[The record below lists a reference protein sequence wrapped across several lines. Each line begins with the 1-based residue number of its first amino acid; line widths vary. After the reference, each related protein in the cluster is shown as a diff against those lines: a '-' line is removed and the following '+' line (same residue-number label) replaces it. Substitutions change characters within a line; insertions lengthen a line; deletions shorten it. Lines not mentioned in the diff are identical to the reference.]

1 MLKYAENLENIIC
14 DNLKKKDLLEN
25 KDIISWITNRYL
37 TLVLELEFFSNN
49 KVANIINRAFLPKEL
64 VYYCDVYLK
73 KKKVEE
79 FDNEY
84 VRYISLKTGL
94 NNEERREKYKSEVKE
109 LVDLTIRMMSGDA
122 EAYRE
127 FCKTYEEYTYEKENS
142 DLNDVVLRRFIP
154 LGIIISLSRNQNNF
168 LKLKDNEKS
177 AIKNLRPFHAR
188 YIISDFKYEIGC
200 LLGLRKRRKDT
211 TELIDTF
218 KQIVDDNTEVEMA
231 EKEIEESLESVKLE
245 RDQYKSSLKLIQ
257 KSLDELS
264 ENLKTETQNIASEQ
278 IRDFFVSLNSAKYG
292 NFLDKIP
299 LTEELLK
306 DIRRNERDFEI
317 PQEVKRVLI
326 FIKSVIKFIKD
337 QGITPIEEINRVF
350 EGTAEDIAEMDY
362 IGEEFIDDEVK
373 KLRVIAPGYKYKELI
388 ISIPKVEEVNE

>member
-1 MLKYAENLENIIC
+1 MLRFSENMGSIINE
-14 DNLKKKDLLEN
+14 NLKKKDLLEK

-49 KVANIINRAFLPKEL
+49 KVANIINRAFLPEEL
-64 VYYCDVYLK
+64 KYYCNVYLK
-73 KKKVEE
+73 KEEVTE
-79 FDNEY
+79 FDLEY
-84 VRYISLKTGL
+84 IRYISLKTGL
-94 NNEERREKYKSEVKE
+94 NTEERREKYRLEVKE
-109 LVDLTIRMMSGDA
+109 LVDLILKTMAGDI

-127 FCKTYEEYTYEKENS
+127 FNKKYEEYTYERENS
-142 DLNDVVLRRFIP
+142 NLDDVVLRRFIP
-154 LGIIISLSRNQNNF
+154 LGIVISLNRNKDNILG
-168 LKLKDNEKS
+168 LKNNEKS
-177 AIKNLRPFHAR
+177 AVKNLRPFQAR
-188 YIISDFKYEIGC
+188 YIISDFKYEFGC
-200 LLGLRKRRKDT
+200 LLGLRKRRKNT
-211 TELIDTF
+211 TELIDSF
-218 KQIVDDNTEVEMA
+218 KQIVEDSTEVE
-231 EKEIEESLESVKLE
+231 EEIEESLESVKLE
-245 RDQYKSSLKLIQ
+245 RDQYKSSLRLIQ

-264 ENLKTETQNIASEQ
+264 EKLKEETQNIASEQ

-306 DIRRNERDFEI
+306 EIRKNEKDFDI

-350 EGTAEDIAEMDY
+350 EGIAEDIAEMDY
-362 IGEEFIDDEVK
+362 VGEEFIDDEIK
-373 KLRVIAPGYKYKELI
+373 KLRVIAPGYKYKDLI

>member
-1 MLKYAENLENIIC
+1 MLKYSDEIKNVIT
-14 DNLKKKDLLEN
+14 DDLKKNGLTNVKE
-25 KDIISWITNRYL
+25 ISNWITNKYL
-37 TLVLELEFFSNN
+37 TLVLELDTLSDSRVQGILN
-49 KVANIINRAFLPKEL
+49 KNFNDEELKLYSKNYLDREMINGFEREQ
-64 VYYCDVYLK
+64 
-73 KKKVEE
+73 
-79 FDNEY
+79 
-84 VRYISLKTGL
+84 VRRISQKTGV
-94 NNEERREKYKSEVKE
+94 NTDERKQEYKRRVKE
-109 LVDLTIRMMSGDA
+109 LVQLVMKMIDGDIT
-122 EAYRE
+122 AYKEFLEKYDSYAFNRE
-127 FCKTYEEYTYEKENS
+127 EIQNKGMQK
-142 DLNDVVLRRFIP
+142 FIP
-154 LGIIISLSRNQNNF
+154 IGIMISLSRDQENPLNLANID
-168 LKLKDNEKS
+168 KT
-177 AIKNLRPFHAR
+177 NLRNLNYLTAR
-188 YIISDFKYEIGC
+188 HMVSNIRYEIGC

-211 TELIDTF
+211 AELIDSF
-218 KQIVDDNTEVEMA
+218 KQIVDDNTEVE
-231 EKEIEESLESVKLE
+231 EEIEESLESVKLE

-306 DIRRNERDFEI
+306 EIRKNEKEFDI

-337 QGITPIEEINRVF
+337 QGITPIEDINRVF

-362 IGEEFIDDEVK
+362 VGEEFIDDEIK

>member
-1 MLKYAENLENIIC
+1 MLKYSDEIKNVIT
-14 DNLKKKDLLEN
+14 DDLKKNGLTNVKE
-25 KDIISWITNRYL
+25 ISNWITNKYL
-37 TLVLELEFFSNN
+37 TLVLELDTLSDSRVQGILN
-49 KVANIINRAFLPKEL
+49 KNFNDEELKLYSKNYLDREMINGFEREQ
-64 VYYCDVYLK
+64 
-73 KKKVEE
+73 
-79 FDNEY
+79 
-84 VRYISLKTGL
+84 VRRISQKTGV
-94 NNEERREKYKSEVKE
+94 NTDERKQEYKRRVKE
-109 LVDLTIRMMSGDA
+109 LVQLVMKMIDGDIT
-122 EAYRE
+122 AYKEFLEKYDNYAFNRE
-127 FCKTYEEYTYEKENS
+127 EIQNKGMQK
-142 DLNDVVLRRFIP
+142 FIP
-154 LGIIISLSRNQNNF
+154 IGIMISLSRDQENPLNLANID
-168 LKLKDNEKS
+168 KT
-177 AIKNLRPFHAR
+177 NLRNLNYLTAR
-188 YIISDFKYEIGC
+188 HMVSNIRYEIGC
-200 LLGLRKRRKDT
+200 LLGLRRRRKDT
-211 TELIDTF
+211 AELIDNF
-218 KQIVDDNTEVEMA
+218 KQIVDDNTEIE
-231 EKEIEESLESVKLE
+231 EEIEESLESVKLE

-306 DIRRNERDFEI
+306 DIRKNERDFDI

-337 QGITPIEEINRVF
+337 QGITPIEEINRIF